1 MVRLFTEL
9 LILFKWLVSTN
20 KAERFR
26 DDVESIKQDGSG
38 SWSKRFGRLQ
48 SDTAD
53 SSNDARFNDNTEGM
67 PSDNSDVTRH

>member
-1 MVRLFTEL
+1 MIKLFTEL

-26 DDVESIKQDGSG
+26 DDVEDIKQNPSG

-48 SDTAD
+48 PDTAG
-53 SSNDARFNDNTEGM
+53 SRNDARFNDNTEGM
-67 PSDNSDVTRH
+67 PSGNSNITRH